1 MFGRPASERPCPAQ
15 RPHSRGRAGSD
26 PVLPDRKVGSIEWKP
41 HLSFGC
47 VDLVMLGGGTKTPP
61 SSGANI
67 LPLRRAAPSLSLSNA
82 GRPSTAHGNGNP
94 VAGQACRDP
103 RSGSIDTPA
112 SRRTRRTVEYAA
124 DRNLG
129 RPDGLR
135 AGSPPSPSPR
145 SIRLTVRRLPRSPRL
160 SGPGPHCSHSAA
172 DLASPKLSIPAIDWN
187 SDRYSGRCCVNQR
200 TIRPL
205 ASNFRT

>member
-1 MFGRPASERPCPAQ
+1 MRAGIGSTLQEGAQ
-15 RPHSRGRAGSD
+15 HDLGRAPQQRLNASTISARIGIRAENAAIDMRVFVRETPFPCQAERLAPTSAAQS
-26 PVLPDRKVGSIEWKP
+26 PSRHTLSHTVTIE
-41 HLSFGC
+41 
-47 VDLVMLGGGTKTPP
+47 
-61 SSGANI
+61 AY
-67 LPLRRAAPSLSLSNA
+67 
-82 GRPSTAHGNGNP
+82 GNGNP
-94 VAGQACRDP
+94 IARQACREP

-112 SRRTRRTVEYAA
+112 VRHTRRTVEYAA

-160 SGPGPHCSHSAA
+160 SGPGPHCPHSAA

-187 SDRYSGRCCVNQR
+187 SDRYSGRCCVSQR

>member
-1 MFGRPASERPCPAQ
+1 MPRRSQRDWRSGRRTGLSTCARVSVRGTPLPCQAERLAPTNVASSP
-15 RPHSRGRAGSD
+15 SRHTPSQA
-26 PVLPDRKVGSIEWKP
+26 VTIE
-41 HLSFGC
+41 
-47 VDLVMLGGGTKTPP
+47 T
-61 SSGANI
+61 
-67 LPLRRAAPSLSLSNA
+67 
-82 GRPSTAHGNGNP
+82 HGNRNP
-94 VAGQACRDP
+94 VAEQACRDP

-112 SRRTRRTVEYAA
+112 WRRTRRTVERAA

-160 SGPGPHCSHSAA
+160 SGPGPHCPHSAA
-172 DLASPKLSIPAIDWN
+172 DLTSPKLSIPAIDWN